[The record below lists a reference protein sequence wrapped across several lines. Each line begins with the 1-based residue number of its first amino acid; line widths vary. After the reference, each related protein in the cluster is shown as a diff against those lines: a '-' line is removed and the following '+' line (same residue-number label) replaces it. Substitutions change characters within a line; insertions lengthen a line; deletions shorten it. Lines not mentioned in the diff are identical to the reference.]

1 MSNSPKIIK
10 KAKAKDVCKCDY
22 CEKVLEIG
30 EEHSVAIYEVQKQTY
45 HWRTCARCK
54 SYVKEAQQNKTSMRL
69 RRDSQGNYSYQFIA
83 DEDAV
88 GKAEDEL
95 ATEQNELYNFDKI
108 SIQSENL

>member
-10 KAKAKDVCKCDY
+10 KTKATDVTRCDY

-54 SYVKEAQQNKTSMRL
+54 AYVKEAQQNK
-69 RRDSQGNYSYQFIA
+69 NYEFKY
-83 DEDAV
+83 
-88 GKAEDEL
+88 GL
-95 ATEQNELYNFDKI
+95 NNESFHKYMM
-108 SIQSENL
+108 ENHPEVAKEWWAI

>member
-54 SYVKEAQQNKTSMRL
+54 SYVKEAQQNKNVEFKYGL
-69 RRDSQGNYSYQFIA
+69 N
-83 DEDAV
+83 
-88 GKAEDEL
+88 
-95 ATEQNELYNFDKI
+95 NESFHQYMMKNHPEVAKEWWAL
-108 SIQSENL
+108 

>member
-1 MSNSPKIIK
+1 MSISPKIIK

-54 SYVKEAQQNKTSMRL
+54 SYVKEAQQNKNVEFKYGL
-69 RRDSQGNYSYQFIA
+69 N
-83 DEDAV
+83 
-88 GKAEDEL
+88 
-95 ATEQNELYNFDKI
+95 NESFHQYMM
-108 SIQSENL
+108 ENHPEGAKEWWAI

>member
-54 SYVKEAQQNKTSMRL
+54 SYVKEALQNKNVEFKYGL
-69 RRDSQGNYSYQFIA
+69 N
-83 DEDAV
+83 
-88 GKAEDEL
+88 
-95 ATEQNELYNFDKI
+95 NESFHQYMM
-108 SIQSENL
+108 ENHPEVAKEWWAL